1 MCTAKTSASAEMFDH
16 SSVQPPKRCSSRCAV
31 TRALCSIERLPV
43 REQSRIA
50 PGPYVSRTRRI
61 WRATSSSASSHP
73 IRSNSPAARARHRER
88 HRPSGFGFALADS
101 IDYLDAATWDAVSTG
116 QSLFLQRRYLGAL
129 ERACP
134 DNLAPR
140 YALIFRGRQPV
151 AGVVMQIV
159 TVAGTRLM
167 KPLAAAPGRGGLR
180 SARALLSRT

>member
-1 MCTAKTSASAEMFDH
+1 MPRKPGSL
-16 SSVQPPKRCSSRCAV
+16 
-31 TRALCSIERLPV
+31 RARL
-43 REQSRIA
+43 A
-50 PGPYVSRTRRI
+50 
-61 WRATSSSASSHP
+61 
-73 IRSNSPAARARHRER
+73 AARERHRER

-101 IDYLDAATWDAVSTG
+101 IDYLDAATWDAVSAG

-134 DNLAPR
+134 DSLAPR
-140 YALIFRGRQPV
+140 YALIFRGPQPV

-180 SARALLSRT
+180 SARALLSRTLSPVVRRAGEAVGERGLGLGHLPLGGFYAAGLWGGGGSAANL

>member
-1 MCTAKTSASAEMFDH
+1 MPR
-16 SSVQPPKRCSSRCAV
+16 PPGSL
-31 TRALCSIERLPV
+31 RARL
-43 REQSRIA
+43 A
-50 PGPYVSRTRRI
+50 
-61 WRATSSSASSHP
+61 
-73 IRSNSPAARARHRER
+73 AARARHRER

-101 IDYLDAATWDAVSTG
+101 IDYLDAATWDAVSAG

-167 KPLAAAPGRGGLR
+167 KPTGW
-180 SARALLSRT
+180 LSRRTSVARKSSPSDSASVGKNATGRVMGRTGAFSTTLR

>member
-1 MCTAKTSASAEMFDH
+1 MPRKPGSL
-16 SSVQPPKRCSSRCAV
+16 
-31 TRALCSIERLPV
+31 RARL
-43 REQSRIA
+43 A
-50 PGPYVSRTRRI
+50 
-61 WRATSSSASSHP
+61 
-73 IRSNSPAARARHRER
+73 AARERHRER

-101 IDYLDAATWDAVSTG
+101 IDYLDAATWDAVSAG

-167 KPLAAAPGRGGLR
+167 KPLAAAPGRSEEHTSELQ
-180 SARALLSRT
+180 SLAYLV